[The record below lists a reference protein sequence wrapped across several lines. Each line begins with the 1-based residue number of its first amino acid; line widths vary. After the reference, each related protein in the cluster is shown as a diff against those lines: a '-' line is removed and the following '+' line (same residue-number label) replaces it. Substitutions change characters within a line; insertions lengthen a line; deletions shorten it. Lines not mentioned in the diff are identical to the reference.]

1 MKATSYIPIHKRG
14 KLRVTSRSLLVIDD
28 NDDFI
33 TLVKL
38 FLELD
43 TDWKIITAK
52 NGKEGIA
59 KARLEQPDLI
69 LVDVVM
75 PDLDGISVY
84 QILKSDS
91 ATRSIPA
98 ILFTAMLGA
107 KKKVQSKVGEDV
119 EVITKPIGI
128 ISLKNQIND
137 LFNRYLS
144 LRV

>member
-1 MKATSYIPIHKRG
+1 M
-14 KLRVTSRSLLVIDD
+14 TSRSLLVIDD

-43 TDWKIITAK
+43 TDWKIITALD
-52 NGKEGIA
+52 GKEGIA

-69 LVDVVM
+69 LIDVVM

-84 QILKSDS
+84 QILKSEK
-91 ATRSIPA
+91 ATGSIPA

-107 KKKVQSKVGEDV
+107 KKKVQSEVGEDV
-119 EVITKPIGI
+119 EVITKPMGI
-128 ISLKNQIND
+128 ISLKKQITN
-137 LFNRYLS
+137 LHGRYLS
-144 LRV
+144 FSQ

>member
-1 MKATSYIPIHKRG
+1 MSSK
-14 KLRVTSRSLLVIDD
+14 SLLLIDD
-28 NDDFI
+28 NDDYT
-33 TLVKL
+33 TLVKF

-43 TDWKIITAK
+43 TDWKIITALD
-52 NGKEGIA
+52 GESGIA
-59 KARLEQPDLI
+59 KAREEQPDLI
-69 LVDVVM
+69 LIDVVM
-75 PDLDGISVY
+75 PDLDGIGVY

-144 LRV
+144 VRV

>member
-1 MKATSYIPIHKRG
+1 MRI
-14 KLRVTSRSLLVIDD
+14 TSRSLLVIDD

-43 TDWKIITAK
+43 TDWKIITALD
-52 NGKEGIA
+52 GKEGIT
-59 KARLEQPDLI
+59 KARLSQPDLI
-69 LVDVVM
+69 LIDVVM
-75 PDLDGISVY
+75 PDLDGIGVY

-91 ATRSIPA
+91 ATCSIPA

-107 KKKVQSKVGEDV
+107 KKKVQSEVGEDV

-144 LRV
+144 LKV

>member
-1 MKATSYIPIHKRG
+1 M
-14 KLRVTSRSLLVIDD
+14 IDD

-43 TDWKIITAK
+43 TDWKIITALD
-52 NGKEGIA
+52 GKSGIA

-75 PDLDGISVY
+75 PYLDGIAVY
-84 QILKSDS
+84 QMLKSEK
-91 ATRSIPA
+91 ATCSIPV
-98 ILFTAMLGA
+98 IFLTAMIEME
-107 KKKVQSKVGEDV
+107 KVIQSQVNKDV
-119 EVITKPIGI
+119 EVITKPMGI

-144 LRV
+144 FSQ

>member
-1 MKATSYIPIHKRG
+1 MSSK
-14 KLRVTSRSLLVIDD
+14 SLLLIDD

-33 TLVKL
+33 TLVQF

-43 TDWKIITAK
+43 TDWKIFTAL

-69 LVDVVM
+69 LIDVAM
-75 PDLDGISVY
+75 PDLDGIGIY

-98 ILFTAMLGA
+98 ILFTVMLGV
-107 KKKVQSKVGEDV
+107 KKKIQSKVGEDV

-144 LRV
+144 FSQ

>member
-14 KLRVTSRSLLVIDD
+14 KLQVTPRSLLVIDD

-33 TLVKL
+33 TLVKF
-38 FLELD
+38 FLERD

-69 LVDVVM
+69 LIDVLM
-75 PDLDGISVY
+75 PGLDGIGVY
-84 QILKSDS
+84 QILKSEK

-107 KKKVQSKVGEDV
+107 KKKVQSEVGEDV
-119 EVITKPIGI
+119 EVITKPMGI
-128 ISLKNQIND
+128 VCLKNQIND

>member
-1 MKATSYIPIHKRG
+1 MYTPTYKRDE
-14 KLRVTSRSLLVIDD
+14 LRITSRSLLVIDD

-43 TDWKIITAK
+43 TDWKIITALD
-52 NGKEGIA
+52 GKEGIT
-59 KARLEQPDLI
+59 KARLSQPDLI
-69 LVDVVM
+69 LIDVVM
-75 PDLDGISVY
+75 PDLDGIGVY

-91 ATRSIPA
+91 ATCSIPA

-107 KKKVQSKVGEDV
+107 KKKVQSEVGEDV

-144 LRV
+144 LKV

>member
-1 MKATSYIPIHKRG
+1 M
-14 KLRVTSRSLLVIDD
+14 RVTSRSLLVIDD

-59 KARLEQPDLI
+59 KAREQQPDLI
-69 LVDVVM
+69 LIDVLM
-75 PDLDGISVY
+75 PGLDGIGVY
-84 QILKSDS
+84 QILKSEK

-107 KKKVQSKVGEDV
+107 KKKVQSEVGEDV
-119 EVITKPIGI
+119 EVITKPMGI
-128 ISLKNQIND
+128 ISLKKQITN
-137 LFNRYLS
+137 LYGRYLS
-144 LRV
+144 FSQ